1 MGQQAMDADDLQAG
15 FRVGDALVEPRAFRV
30 SRAGAAH
37 ALTTPQLELLLCLV
51 EHHGEAV
58 DRRLLRARAW
68 PGARATDAELRAA
81 IGALHEALGDTAH
94 DPRYIVPV
102 ARRGYALIAH
112 FEPVTAAESTAPGRG
127 RRVPGAVPWASRAQ
141 SLLVELR
148 RRHVFRV
155 VGAYLVGMWIILQVA
170 ETTLE
175 PLRLP
180 HWWMTALTIVTVI
193 GLPIVTALAWS
204 YEITPGGIVLDE
216 GSGGTVRLPKA
227 RRAVAPAA
235 VGGVALM
242 ALITGFAWWRT
253 INVTAGTAGAA
264 QPDGPPSIAVLPL
277 VDRSPG
283 GGYAFLGD
291 GLSEELS
298 TRLAQ
303 LPGLRVAAR
312 TSAQE
317 FKDSNL
323 DVRRIGDALGV
334 RNVVEG
340 SVWRDGDDV
349 RVTVQLV
356 DVATGYQLW
365 AGSYDRGWRGVLAI
379 QDDIARSIAEALQ
392 VVLTPTSA
400 EAAAPLPVAR
410 STAGQVLD
418 VRALDPYL
426 AGLALLRQPGDRSR
440 VREAESLFSQVI
452 ELSPRFA
459 EAHAGLCRARLK
471 EFEQSRDPAAL
482 AAGER
487 SCRRAL
493 ELDPMLVDTE
503 KALVQLQ
510 LAAGEFEQVEE
521 QLRQMIARNPLDADL
536 HIGLGDALSG
546 MARDDRAEL
555 SYRRAT
561 EVEPTYWQAYNALGR
576 FLFQRGRS
584 AEAESVFRKMVALV
598 PSSAMAWS
606 NLGGAEQMQG
616 NFDGALAAY
625 RKSLEL
631 EPSSSAYSNLAT
643 TQFYLGRFDEAVQN
657 YQQALALGEHDQSLW
672 ANLADAL
679 WQVDGRRKE
688 AVAAYR
694 KAIELGEAE
703 LERTADDP
711 TLLAQLGYY
720 CGRVGET
727 ATAKEFL
734 DRAAT
739 SGAGLV
745 YVQYFLARAAY
756 DRGDVLAALEAVGKL
771 VSLGY
776 PVEMLRS
783 APEFGDLVHDQR
795 YTKLIVPGGPA

>member
-1 MGQQAMDADDLQAG
+1 MGQQAMDAEDLQAG
-15 FRVGDALVEPRAFRV
+15 FHIGDRFVEPRAFRV
-30 SRAGAAH
+30 NGAGTSH
-37 ALTTPQLELLLCLV
+37 ALTTPQLEILLCLV

-68 PGARATDAELRAA
+68 PGARTTDAELRDA
-81 IGALHEALGDTAH
+81 IRELHTALGDSAH
-94 DPRYIVPV
+94 DPRYIDAVG
-102 ARRGYALIAH
+102 RRGYALIAH
-112 FEPVTAAESTAPGRG
+112 FEPATAAEAGAPARG
-127 RRVPGAVPWASRAQ
+127 QRAPGAVPWTSRAQ
-141 SLLVELR
+141 ALLVELR

-155 VGAYLVGMWIILQVA
+155 VGAYLIGMWIMLQVA
-170 ETTLE
+170 ETTFE

-204 YEITPGGIVLDE
+204 YEITPGGVVLDE
-216 GSGGTVRLPKA
+216 GNGGGVHLPKA
-227 RRAVAPAA
+227 RRAVAPVA
-235 VGGVALM
+235 VGGVTLM
-242 ALITGFAWWRT
+242 ALITGYAWWRT
-253 INVTAGTAGAA
+253 ISVTAEPARAPP
-264 QPDGPPSIAVLPL
+264 PDGPPSIAVLPL

-283 GGYAFLGD
+283 GGYSYVGD

-312 TSAQE
+312 TSALD
-317 FKDSNL
+317 FKGSSL

-392 VVLTPTSA
+392 VVLTPAQAQASA
-400 EAAAPLPVAR
+400 PPPVPR
-410 STAGQVLD
+410 PTAGPVLD
-418 VRALDPYL
+418 VQALDPYL

-482 AAGER
+482 AAGEQ

-493 ELDPMLVDTE
+493 ELDPALVDTE

-510 LAAGEFEQVEE
+510 LVAGEFEQVEE
-521 QLRQMIARNPLDADL
+521 HLRHMIARNPLDADL
-536 HIGLGDALSG
+536 QIGLGDALSG

-584 AEAESVFRKMVALV
+584 AEAETVFRKMVALV

-616 NFDGALAAY
+616 NFDGALVAY

-657 YQQALALGEHDQSLW
+657 YQQALALGEHDHALW

-703 LERTADDP
+703 IERTADDP
-711 TLLAQLGYY
+711 ILLAQLGYY
-720 CGRVGET
+720 YGRVGET
-727 ATAKEFL
+727 ATGKQYL
-734 DRAAT
+734 DMAAT

-756 DRGDVLAALEAVGKL
+756 DRGDVPGAIAAVGKL

-776 PVEMLRS
+776 PVELLRS
-783 APEFGDLVHDQR
+783 APEFGDLVQDER
-795 YTKLIVPGGPA
+795 YRKVLGPVGPA

>member
-1 MGQQAMDADDLQAG
+1 MGQQAMDAEDLQAG
-15 FRVGDALVEPRAFRV
+15 FHVGDVFVEPRAFRV
-30 SRAGAAH
+30 SGAGASR
-37 ALTTPQLELLLCLV
+37 ALTTPQLEILLCLV

-68 PGARATDAELRAA
+68 PGESATDAELREA
-81 IGALHEALGDTAH
+81 IRALHEALGDTAH
-94 DPRYIVPV
+94 DPRYIDAVG
-102 ARRGYALIAH
+102 RRGYALIAR
-112 FEPVTAAESTAPGRG
+112 FEPVTTAEATAPGR
-127 RRVPGAVPWASRAQ
+127 RQRAPGAVPWTSRAQ
-141 SLLVELR
+141 TLLVELR
-148 RRHVFRV
+148 RRHVFKV
-155 VGAYLVGMWIILQVA
+155 VGAYLVGMWIMLQVA

-180 HWWMTALTIVTVI
+180 HWWLTALTIVTVI

-204 YEITPGGIVLDE
+204 YEITPGGVVLDE
-216 GSGGTVRLPKA
+216 GNGGTVRLPKA
-227 RRAVAPAA
+227 RRAVAPVA

-253 INVTAGTAGAA
+253 INVTAGTAGATL
-264 QPDGPPSIAVLPL
+264 PDGPPSIAVLPL

-312 TSAQE
+312 TSALE
-317 FKDSNL
+317 FKDSTL

-340 SVWRDGDDV
+340 SVSRDGDDV

-356 DVATGYQLW
+356 DVVTGYQLW

-392 VVLTPTSA
+392 VVLTPAQAKVAT
-400 EAAAPLPVAR
+400 PLPVAKP
-410 STAGQVLD
+410 TAGPVLD

-440 VREAESLFSQVI
+440 LHDAESLFSQVI
-452 ELSPRFA
+452 DLSPRFA
-459 EAHAGLCRARLK
+459 QAHAGLCRVRLK

-493 ELDPMLVDTE
+493 ELDPTLVDTE

-510 LAAGEFEQVEE
+510 LAAGEFVRAEE
-521 QLRQMIARNPLDADL
+521 RLRQMMARNPLDADL
-536 HIGLGDALSG
+536 HIGLGDALAG
-546 MARDDRAEL
+546 MVRDDQAEL

-584 AEAESVFRKMVALV
+584 AEAETEFRRMVALV

-643 TQFYLGRFDEAVQN
+643 TLFYLGRFDEAVQN
-657 YQQALALGEHDQSLW
+657 YQQALTLGEHDQALW

-679 WQVDGRRKE
+679 WQVDGRRTE

-694 KAIELGEAE
+694 KAIDLGAAE

-720 CGRVGET
+720 YGRVGET
-727 ATAKEFL
+727 APAKKFL
-734 DRAAT
+734 DRAAA

-756 DRGDVLAALEAVGKL
+756 DRGDVPAALAAVGKL

-795 YTKLIVPGGPA
+795 YTNLIVPSGPA